1 VELKARTLVRELMKV
16 GVPSCPPETPAA
28 DIARLLREKG
38 MDAIIILDPEEGHAV
53 GVVSHKELV
62 DAFVRAGEGARE
74 LTAEDIMRADVPQ
87 VPPDIPLDAAL
98 QIMRDQ
104 GTRTLFL
111 MHHAGGATYA
121 AAFLTYQHILQ
132 YLAARD
138 ESDLSD
144 LGGRAERVSPL
155 DAFIQ
160 RRDAARKARTGQ

>member
-1 VELKARTLVRELMKV
+1 MELKARTLVRELMKV

-62 DAFVRAGEGARE
+62 DAFVRAGEGAQE

-111 MHHAGGATYA
+111 MHHAGGVPYA
-121 AAFLTYQHILQ
+121 AAYLSYNHVIQ
-132 YLAARD
+132 YLGAKED
-138 ESDLSD
+138 SDLSD
-144 LGGRAERVSPL
+144 LGTRADRVSPL
-155 DAFIQ
+155 EAFIQ
-160 RRDAARKARTGQ
+160 KRDAARKARSGK